1 MLCITKMLHALQS
14 VLMRTSC
21 GGRTPAA
28 ESPMIRARALH
39 RSRSLQQETGIS
51 FVMMFAVALGLAG
64 ADAAR
69 ELPGEV
75 AFIGTPA
82 VVGNIKPE
90 FRRELI
96 AAGKSVSRKGK
107 TNHSAGCSGTACRR
121 ISFIPISRKRFPAI
135 DSAFREGSSFPL
147 QSS

>member
-96 AAGKSVSRKGK
+96 AAGK
-107 TNHSAGCSGTACRR
+107 
-121 ISFIPISRKRFPAI
+121 IRFPRGK
-135 DSAFREGSSFPL
+135 DKSFRRMQRNSLPTDFFYSDQQKAVPRD
-147 QSS
+147 